1 MSTTP
6 LVSLADAMKPPVD
19 STWEYLDNT
28 VRVYTIDLINQYR
41 NACLLAVNPNIIHFH
56 DNVAGLNSWIETI
69 LNTINRV
76 EPMLAPLHAK
86 HAGRAGYAL
95 GSGDVQQFLAINEEY
110 VLVQSELIN
119 VYNDFFLP
127 LFNSNERAHAAAVAA
142 QNQQKEG
149 Q

>member
-28 VRVYTIDLINQYR
+28 VRVYTIDLITQYR
-41 NACLLAVNPNIIHFH
+41 NACMMAVNPNIIRFH
-56 DNVAGLNSWIETI
+56 DNVAGLNAWIDVI
-69 LNTINRV
+69 LSTINKV
-76 EPMLAPLHAK
+76 EPMLAQLHMK

-95 GSGDVQQFLAINEEY
+95 GSGDVQPFLAINEEY
-110 VLVQSELIN
+110 VHIQSVLMS